1 MPANNTNRI
10 VANGGPVTVAVRTIR
25 DAQDLPWLSDGS
37 DAQERRAAAYEA
49 NVALQEGFHDQS
61 ELLKL
66 STAAYRGPV
75 ELARRIRETD
85 FGSKDFPKC
94 RSFGAY
100 LAHLFGE
107 DHGPDGEFAS
117 AYTYALQNI
126 RIDKRCELRCRSA
139 AEFSFSM

>member
-1 MPANNTNRI
+1 MPANNTTRI
-10 VANGGPVTVAVRTIR
+10 IANCGPVSAALETMRN
-25 DAQDLPWLSDGS
+25 AQDLPWLSDGS
-37 DAQERRAAAYEA
+37 DAQERRAAAYDA
-49 NVALQEGFHDQS
+49 TVAIAEGFHDRAQ
-61 ELLKL
+61 LLEL

-85 FGSKDFPKC
+85 FGGKDFPKR

-117 AYTYALQNI
+117 AYTYALQAI
-126 RIDKRCELRCRSA
+126 RPFIRSVH
-139 AEFSFSM
+139 

>member
-1 MPANNTNRI
+1 MPANNMNRI
-10 VANGGPVTVAVRTIR
+10 VANDGPVSAALKAMR

-37 DAQERRAAAYEA
+37 AKQERRAGLYEA
-49 NVALQEGFHDQS
+49 TRALEEGFHARS
-61 ELLKL
+61 ELLEL

-75 ELARRIRETD
+75 GLARRIRETE

-117 AYTYALQNI
+117 V
-126 RIDKRCELRCRSA
+126 
-139 AEFSFSM
+139 